1 MKPQHFRTRLTVFAE
16 SHDYSPLALSFS
28 YYFSRPSTMTK
39 SSKTP
44 SDDVLIPW
52 LFLDA
57 RIATAHAHPP
67 LDRILKAIL
76 STCQVW
82 IIILARS
89 RMWYACCSRLVRYSD
104 ITLDG
109 IVAFFTS
116 FVRQQACQER
126 SHNPIS
132 RSFKLLLSN
141 HSMLLSIFFQS
152 DGVIFP
158 FVKTIFNLKQY
169 SALNK
174 IVQQHKLDADQQ
186 LLPK

>member
-1 MKPQHFRTRLTVFAE
+1 
-16 SHDYSPLALSFS
+16 
-28 YYFSRPSTMTK
+28 MTK

-67 LDRILKAIL
+67 LDRVLKAIL

-82 IIILARS
+82 IIILARP

-116 FVRQQACQER
+116 FVRQQHARKGAMTLFPEVL
-126 SHNPIS
+126 
-132 RSFKLLLSN
+132 SFC
-141 HSMLLSIFFQS
+141 
-152 DGVIFP
+152 
-158 FVKTIFNLKQY
+158 
-169 SALNK
+169 
-174 IVQQHKLDADQQ
+174 
-186 LLPK
+186 